1 MMEEMSMV
9 TVPFRVKNMNGD
21 ELGLKSQ
28 IEIAGIKV
36 AEFLAKHQAD
46 FGKLIGADGEK
57 EVVVICDGGQ
67 LVEEKL
73 LGAFNEKCAISKA
86 SGSPLPKDSVIA
98 ELEVKFEP
106 ESKQGVQEQRLDG
119 HGFEKSVVII
129 PEASRRAPVT
139 DYVPLWGI
147 TSIQGGRP
155 EMEDAG
161 AVVPQLMQ
169 IPSEMLGAINNGSL
183 VAHFFGVY
191 DGHGGS
197 QVADYCSRRIHIALV
212 EEMEAA
218 KSSFCDQTADSGL
231 GRGHLER
238 AFLGCFQKIDAEVG
252 GVSKDQDG
260 RRTHIEAIVPDTVGS
275 TAVIALICSTHIII
289 ANCGDSRA
297 VLYRGKESIPLSV
310 DHKPNRPDER
320 ERIEA
325 VGGKVIHWE
334 GHRVRG
340 VLAMSRSIGDRYLKP
355 SIIPD
360 PEVVFVPRV
369 REDECLI
376 LASDGLWDVI
386 TNEEA
391 CEIARKRILLW
402 HKKNGETLDGSER
415 GKGADPAAQ
424 AAADHLTR
432 LAVQRGSRDNITVIV
447 VDLKAQRKFKKKA
460 SPDSPVVDTS
470 KS

>member
-1 MMEEMSMV
+1 MEEMSTV
-9 TVPFRVKNMNGD
+9 TLPFRLKNMNG
-21 ELGLKSQ
+21 EESALKAQ
-28 IEIAGIKV
+28 IEIAGTKV
-36 AEFLAKHQAD
+36 AGLLAKHRVD

-57 EVVVICDGGQ
+57 DIVVISDGGQ
-67 LVEEKL
+67 LVEETIV
-73 LGAFNEKCAISKA
+73 GAFDEKCAILDV
-86 SGSPLPKDSVIA
+86 GGLPLPKDSVIT

-106 ESKQGVQEQRLDG
+106 EPKQGVLEQQLNG
-119 HGFEKSVVII
+119 HGVEKSVVII
-129 PEASRRAPVT
+129 PEASHRTPVS

-147 TSIQGGRP
+147 TSICGGRS

-161 AVVPQLMQ
+161 AVVPRLMQ
-169 IPSEMLGAINNGSL
+169 IPSEMLGAVNKGSL

-197 QVADYCSRRIHIALV
+197 QVADYCSRRIHTALV
-212 EEMEAA
+212 EEMETE
-218 KSSFCDQTADSGL
+218 KLNFCDQTVL

-238 AFLGCFQKIDAEVG
+238 AFSGCFQKVDAEVG
-252 GVSKDQDG
+252 GVSRGEDG
-260 RRTHIEAIVPDTVGS
+260 KRTHIEAVTPDTVGS

-297 VLYRGKESIPLSV
+297 VLYRGKDSIPLSV

-325 VGGKVIHWE
+325 LGGKVIHWL
-334 GHRVRG
+334 GYRVSG
-340 VLAMSRSIGDRYLKP
+340 VLAMSRSIGDRHLKP

-360 PEVVFVPRV
+360 PEVLLLPRA

-386 TNEEA
+386 SNEEA
-391 CEIARKRILLW
+391 CETARKRILLW
-402 HKKNGETLDGSER
+402 HKKNGVALDASER
-415 GKGADPAAQ
+415 GNGADPAAQ

-432 LAVQRGSRDNITVIV
+432 LAIQRGSRDNITVIV

-460 SPDSPVVDTS
+460 SPDSPIIDKS